1 MRDGVYFYFYTRL
14 RLVSEADMLIRS
26 PDNLA
31 GYFRDRR
38 KGRALSQGSVAED
51 ARLRQGTVSAFERSP
66 DSTRLDTVFRLLDAL
81 DLELHVVPK
90 EPSGVKRG
98 DESGDQGWSEPW

>member
-1 MRDGVYFYFYTRL
+1 
-14 RLVSEADMLIRS
+14 MLIQS
-26 PDNLA
+26 PNELA
-31 GYFRDRR
+31 GYLRDQR
-38 KGRALSQGSVAED
+38 KSRTLTQVAVAED

-90 EPSGVKRG
+90 ENP
-98 DESGDQGWSEPW
+98 DESTPGVSGRDQGWSEPW